1 VRTSHF
7 PACLSGFISLCLQSA
22 TQILAPDKGEVLIP
36 DTLCAVLGIRPGEP
50 VHATLEGD
58 RIVIAA
64 PEHVQFKGKIIADP
78 ETGFPV
84 LDFGPNAPVLTSEMA
99 AEIMANF
106 P

>member
-1 VRTSHF
+1 ME
-7 PACLSGFISLCLQSA
+7 
-22 TQILAPDKGEVLIP
+22 ILASDKGEVLIP

-58 RIVIAA
+58 RIVIATL
-64 PEHVQFKGKIIADP
+64 EHVQFEGKIIPDP

-84 LDFGPNAPVLTSEMA
+84 LDFVPDAPVLTSEMV